1 MTINQIIEPPPEPQF
16 TEREVQIYLRGL
28 SDARKIASQ
37 TEKGIIAS
45 SAIARHITTTSL
57 FYSRSKENGVFVQ
70 PH

>member
-1 MTINQIIEPPPEPQF
+1 MTMNQIIEPPPEPQF

-45 SAIARHITTTSL
+45 GAIARHITHTSL
-57 FYSRSKENGVFVQ
+57 YFAQAKDNGAFN
-70 PH
+70 